1 MAVGVA
7 RVILLG
13 LFGPVLCLTD
23 VQTSESSGKKGSWV
37 GRSRTLL
44 GPREPREW
52 GPDSRDS
59 GNSDLE
65 ALTPGLREEGL
76 GTWTLGS
83 EGAGAGGLDPWVW
96 GRRGW
101 GPGLLG
107 LGQRDC
113 VLSLLFPS
121 SGLPTSLTCSTISGS
136 LLQPFSSSL
145 PMSPFIQRYFW
156 GGMGALFRTG
166 RKP

>member
-59 GNSDLE
+59 GNSELE

-76 GTWTLGS
+76 GTWTPGSEGAGAGGLDPWAWGRRGWGPGPLGLGEEGLGAWTPGS
-83 EGAGAGGLDPWVW
+83 EGAGAGGLDPWV
-96 GRRGW
+96 
-101 GPGLLG
+101 
-107 LGQRDC
+107 
-113 VLSLLFPS
+113 
-121 SGLPTSLTCSTISGS
+121 
-136 LLQPFSSSL
+136 
-145 PMSPFIQRYFW
+145 
-156 GGMGALFRTG
+156 
-166 RKP
+166 

>member
-59 GNSDLE
+59 GNSELE

-83 EGAGAGGLDPWVW
+83 EGGAGLN
-96 GRRGW
+96 
-101 GPGLLG
+101 
-107 LGQRDC
+107 
-113 VLSLLFPS
+113 
-121 SGLPTSLTCSTISGS
+121 PT
-136 LLQPFSSSL
+136 
-145 PMSPFIQRYFW
+145 
-156 GGMGALFRTG
+156 ALVED
-166 RKP
+166 